1 MLGDNPEQ
9 APTQLHFSSSLPHDY
24 FEQLTAEELKP
35 RGGRLMWGLKKGQK
49 RNEALDCLV
58 YSLIAREYAMT
69 VLGTNQPYR
78 KLRTHK
84 AEVVK
89 TESINKEETK
99 PEVKTQ
105 TKPKVVQKRTTT
117 GSRWFGK

>member
-1 MLGDNPEQ
+1 NPEQ

-35 RGGRLMWGLKKGQK
+35 HGGKLMWKLKKGQT

-78 KLRTHK
+78 KLRQHR
-84 AEVVK
+84 ADVK
-89 TESINKEETK
+89 DKYIEQPTIVEPVKEIK
-99 PEVKTQ
+99 KQQPKQ
-105 TKPKVVQKRTTT
+105 TVRKSVGK
-117 GSRWFGK
+117 GWFGK